1 MFNKICRKG
10 IILEIFSK
18 LNVICQNLVN
28 IQKTEN
34 LDNIFVF
41 LKNQVK
47 IIYLNLMYLKP
58 DSQPKNLNKIQF
70 LTKKIQDTFK

>member
-18 LNVICQNLVN
+18 LNVICHNLVN
-28 IQKTEN
+28 IYKTEN
-34 LDNIFVF
+34 PDNIFVF
-41 LKNQVK
+41 LKNHVK

-58 DSQPKNLNKIQF
+58 DSQPKNLNKI
-70 LTKKIQDTFK
+70 